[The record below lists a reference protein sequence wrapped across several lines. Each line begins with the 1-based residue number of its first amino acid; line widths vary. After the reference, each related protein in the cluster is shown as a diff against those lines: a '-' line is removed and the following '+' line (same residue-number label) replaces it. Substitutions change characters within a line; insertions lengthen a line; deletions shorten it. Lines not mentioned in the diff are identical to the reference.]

1 MYYKNKLLAKYWFIK
16 IVKKDNIISDII
28 NVINILICS
37 LSHVLEKIK
46 AATVDRVHKFTGKQ
60 RKSKETYN
68 PNAHSLRR
76 KTQENTQGIHATAS
90 EQAKDWKGCLLA
102 ELRTIVS
109 VFSWILQRIVINFHD
124 ILFTKIPVMLRP

>member
-1 MYYKNKLLAKYWFIK
+1 MILK

-68 PNAHSLRR
+68 PNAHSLKHK
-76 KTQENTQGIHATAS
+76 KTHREYMQLLRSKQKIE
-90 EQAKDWKGCLLA
+90 KDA
-102 ELRTIVS
+102 YMQS
-109 VFSWILQRIVINFHD
+109 
-124 ILFTKIPVMLRP
+124 